1 MFRKKDKSELITVPA
16 KVQNRARS
24 ALAMG
29 NASTWVDQCLF
40 LVGQSVTHHQ
50 PGDELLDEAVQAA
63 ESLLALV
70 TEMRNMEAA

>member
-1 MFRKKDKSELITVPA
+1 MFKKRKNLDPITVPA
-16 KVQNRARS
+16 KVQSRARS
-24 ALAMG
+24 ALALG
-29 NASTWVDQCLF
+29 NATVWVDQCLF

-70 TEMRNMEAA
+70 TEMRNMEGS